1 MLKALKWLN
10 SSFQSLL
17 YALKPFWTTR
27 NIGRCPYNLEQC
39 LYITLWKLSNGSVTF
54 RQINDRFN
62 IGMGTAHKVFYKTIK
77 AICYLKKEITWPS
90 ASQQQLVMERFQNSR
105 ENPFPYVVGCVDGT
119 HLKILKPKEDAI
131 SYYNRKGF
139 YSVNMHVSAIFII
152 L

>member
-1 MLKALKWLN
+1 MTVLILEWVLPTKFSTKP
-10 SSFQSLL
+10 
-17 YALKPFWTTR
+17 LKP
-27 NIGRCPYNLEQC
+27 
-39 LYITLWKLSNGSVTF
+39 
-54 RQINDRFN
+54 
-62 IGMGTAHKVFYKTIK
+62 
-77 AICYLKKEITWPS
+77 CYLKKEITWHS

-139 YSVNMHVSAIFII
+139 YSVNMQVSAIFII